1 MSLRLNL
8 IVVAVVTLFQGSGGP
23 LAADDEWPQFRGPDG
38 QGHSTATELPVRWSE
53 TENIAWKTAIPGE
66 GHSSPVIS
74 GDQVWVTTAIT
85 RALTPEEEKERLAQ
99 IKNPQGLKLA
109 GELTLQAIQL
119 NRTTGKIERTVDLFQ
134 VSHPEPKHGL
144 NSYASPTPVIAGNK
158 LFCHFGSYGT
168 ACLDRTSGEVL
179 WRNDSIRVDH
189 QNGPGSSPV
198 FSDDR
203 LIIHFDGTDRQFI
216 AALNPKN
223 GELLWETK
231 RSGEMDERPDLKKAY
246 GTPLI
251 IQTETGPLVI
261 SPAANW
267 VYGYDP
273 RDGREL
279 WKVGYGQ
286 LGFSTV
292 PRPVVMDNKVFIATS
307 YMQSRLIAVKLGGTG
322 DVTATHT
329 AWMSDRQIPN
339 KPSLIAHQGRLYFVS
354 DKGIARCVNAETGED
369 VWFERL
375 GGDYSA
381 SPLAAAGRLY
391 FCNQEGICTVI
402 EAGDSYKELAKNTL
416 DAGFMASPA
425 VAGKALYLRTA
436 THLYRVE

>member
-1 MSLRLNL
+1 M
-8 IVVAVVTLFQGSGGP
+8 
-23 LAADDEWPQFRGPDG
+23 
-38 QGHSTATELPVRWSE
+38 
-53 TENIAWKTAIPGE
+53 
-66 GHSSPVIS
+66 
-74 GDQVWVTTAIT
+74 
-85 RALTPEEEKERLAQ
+85 
-99 IKNPQGLKLA
+99 
-109 GELTLQAIQL
+109 TLQAIQI

-158 LFCHFGSYGT
+158 IFCHFGSYGT
-168 ACLDRTSGEVL
+168 ACVDRTSGEVL

-223 GELLWETK
+223 GEMLWETK

-246 GTPLI
+246 GTPLVI
-251 IQTETGPLVI
+251 KSETGSLVI

-267 VYGYDP
+267 VYGYDA
-273 RDGREL
+273 RDGHEL

-307 YMQSRLIAVKLGGTG
+307 YMQSRLIAVKLGGSG

-339 KPSLIAHQGRLYFVS
+339 KPSLIALEGRLYFVS
-354 DKGIARCVNAETGED
+354 DKGIVRCVNAETGED

-381 SPLAAAGRLY
+381 SPIAAEGHLY
-391 FCNQEGICTVI
+391 FCNQEGLCTVI
-402 EAGDSYKELAKNTL
+402 KAGDTYQEVAKNVL

-425 VAGKALYLRTA
+425 VAGKALFLRTA
-436 THLYRVE
+436 THLYRVESH